1 MPSVYSTGGQVL
13 LTKAMRELNIRDS
26 TGFCSIHAALSHI
39 QERFESED
47 THDKLAS
54 ILEDTIELL
63 TGAPLDWLFPEVNA
77 DLRGQYLRLVNSFT
91 CYAALPV
98 CETDSGTLPAQSYES
113 IPVKSQAVSAVL
125 LALSAQIEKFLVKQ
139 NSASIKSLV
148 RTLAPSLY
156 IFAITHLHKHPWTD
170 GPSRKK
176 ASELLTALLRM
187 TGSRSV
193 QELLFGKPDEDQKGV
208 FGPVLHTLQSELTQ
222 KNWKRNQAVKHVF
235 STTLVQVEQPWL
247 TDYLENVFPPSLL
260 ISDDYHIEN
269 KILGVHCLHHIV
281 LNVPAAD
288 LRQFNRAQ
296 VLYHT
301 LFNHLYTSEA
311 ALVQVVLPCLIDL
324 LPILEKSSA
333 HASFPCI
340 SNRFDDLLCHILT
353 YMEMEHKLDLRQVYA
368 KNLVLLIDR
377 MGISVI
383 RHLKRLERVIVGY
396 MEVSDAPEEK
406 ARLSILDALQ
416 KTLQIAWPRM
426 EKRRDSLAQSLLRFL
441 VDVSSDSSPTELKE
455 QLMTKASHCLL
466 LLVHCSKGK
475 LQALLREVDSSC
487 VPDPV
492 FKCIQNVLAASC
504 P

>member
-1 MPSVYSTGGQVL
+1 
-13 LTKAMRELNIRDS
+13 MREMKIGQS
-26 TGFCSIHAALSHI
+26 TGFCSIHDALSHI
-39 QERFESED
+39 HERFESED
-47 THDKLAS
+47 AHEKRAS
-54 ILEDTIELL
+54 ILVDTTELL
-63 TGAPLDWLFPEVNA
+63 MDSPLDWLFPEVTA
-77 DLRGQYLRLVNSFT
+77 DLRGQYLRVVNSFT

-98 CETDSGTLPAQSYES
+98 CDTDSGTLPAKSYES

-125 LALSAQIEKFLVKQ
+125 LALSAQIEKSLVNQ
-139 NSASIKSLV
+139 NSASIRSLV
-148 RTLAPSLY
+148 RTLAPSFY
-156 IFAITHLHKHPWTD
+156 IFAITHLQEQPWTD
-170 GPSRKK
+170 APSRKK
-176 ASELLTALLRM
+176 ASELLTAVLRM
-187 TGSRSV
+187 TNSRSV
-193 QELLFGKPDEDQKGV
+193 QELMSGKPDEDQKGV

-235 STTLVQVEQPWL
+235 SCTLVQVGQPWL
-247 TDYLENVFPPSLL
+247 TDYLEKVFPPSLL
-260 ISDDYHIEN
+260 ISDDYHTDN

-301 LFNHLYTSEA
+301 LFNHLHTSEA
-311 ALVQVVLPCLIDL
+311 ALIQVVLPCLIDL
-324 LPILEKSSA
+324 LPILEKPPT
-333 HASFPCI
+333 HASFPCK
-340 SNRFDDLLCHILT
+340 SNRFNDLLWHILT

-368 KNLVLLIDR
+368 KNLVLLIER

-426 EKRRDSLAQSLLRFL
+426 ERRRDSLTQSLLRFL
-441 VDVSSDSSPTELKE
+441 VDVSSDSSPTQLKE
-455 QLMTKASHCLL
+455 KLMTKASHCLL
-466 LLVHCSKGK
+466 LLGHCSNGK
-475 LQALLREVDSSC
+475 LQTLLREVDGSC

-492 FKCIQNVLAASC
+492 FKCIQNVIAAPSC